1 LKKRYKIL
9 LGLSVLLI
17 VVYLAGPKPKKP
29 VYSKELPKLPGI
41 QKLEIYVK
49 GIEKEHTVKPGN
61 EAEIVW
67 ADSTHRQTEYAI
79 VYLHGFSASKME
91 GNPIHLNLAKKLRA
105 NLFLPRLA
113 EHGMESL
120 SPMRHF
126 TADKLW
132 ETSKQAYAIGKKLGK
147 KVIIIG
153 TSTGGTVAIKL
164 ASVYPEIN
172 SLILISPNVAINE
185 KNAWLLND
193 PWGLQIARKVVGA
206 EERKVLEERSDEY
219 KKYWYTNYRLEAL
232 VELEELVESTMT
244 KSVFEKVKQ
253 PVLMLY
259 YYKNELEQDP
269 VVRVDAMLKMFN
281 ELGTPN
287 NLKIKVTIP
296 NGGNHVLGSYITSKD
311 LPGVEIAIDS
321 FVESVLKIPV
331 NKNNFAISNS
341 DNANENLF

>member
-1 LKKRYKIL
+1 MKKRYKIL
-9 LGLSVLLI
+9 LSLTALI
-17 VVYLAGPKPKKP
+17 IVTYLVGPKPKKP
-29 VYSKELPKLPGI
+29 VYSKGLDMVPDISELDD
-41 QKLEIYVK
+41 YVK
-49 GIEKEHTVKPGN
+49 SIEKGHIIKPGN

-91 GNPIHLNLAKKLRA
+91 GNPTHLKLAKKLKA

-113 EHGMESL
+113 EHGIESL

-126 TADKLW
+126 TANKLW
-132 ETSKQAYAIGKKLGK
+132 ETSKQAYAICRKLGK

-153 TSTGGTVAIKL
+153 TSTGGTVALKL

-172 SLILISPNVAINE
+172 SLILISPNVAIND

-193 PWGLQIARKVVGA
+193 PWGLQIARRVVGG
-206 EERKVLEERSDEY
+206 EERRVLEKRSDEY

-259 YYKNELEQDP
+259 YYKNEQEQDP
-269 VVRVDAMLKMFN
+269 VVRVDAMLKMFD
-281 ELGTPN
+281 ELGTATD
-287 NLKIKVTIP
+287 LKRKLAIP

-311 LPGVEIAIDS
+311 LSSVETSIDN
-321 FVESVLKIPV
+321 FVGNTLKIPM
-331 NKNNFAISNS
+331 K
-341 DNANENLF
+341 

>member
-1 LKKRYKIL
+1 M
-9 LGLSVLLI
+9 GLSVLLI
-17 VVYLAGPKPKKP
+17 GTYFAGPKPKKP
-29 VYSKELPKLPGI
+29 VYSEDLTKVPDI
-41 QKLEIYVK
+41 SDLENYIK
-49 GIEKEHTVKPGN
+49 TIESGHQIKPGN

-67 ADSTHRQTEYAI
+67 ADSTHLQTEYAI

-91 GNPIHLNLAKKLRA
+91 GSPTHLNLAKKLKA

-113 EHGMESL
+113 DHGIDTI
-120 SPMRHF
+120 SPMKYF

-132 ETSKQAYAIGKKLGK
+132 ETSKQAYAIAKKLGK
-147 KVIIIG
+147 KVILIG

-172 SLILISPNVAINE
+172 SLILISPNTAIND

-193 PWGLQIARKVVGA
+193 PWGLQIARKVVGG
-206 EERKVLEERSDEY
+206 EERRVLEERSDEY

-244 KSVFEKVKQ
+244 KSVFKKVKQ

-269 VVRVDAMLKMFN
+269 VVRVDAMLKMFV
-281 ELGTPN
+281 ELGTATD
-287 NLKIKVTIP
+287 LKRKIAIP
-296 NGGNHVLGSYITSKD
+296 DGGNHVLGSYITSKD
-311 LPGVEIAIDS
+311 LRSVEISIDG
-321 FVESVLKIPV
+321 FIESVLKIPM
-331 NKNNFAISNS
+331 K
-341 DNANENLF
+341 